1 MHLHRQ
7 HHVAEALDEIVA
19 IDLRRRDHE
28 ITAFGNLQ
36 VEIIG
41 AAVIIALRPLLP
53 VAGQLAL
60 VDHRVDQAVIV
71 DVLPGDESVGK
82 LGRLALLLEMFLL
95 VDLGIGNQR
104 LLAEGDSRHDQQQ
117 NDIQNGEQQR
127 FHGFPLSDKGS
138 QYMSPKVG
146 SGFWATTCSKQR
158 LHLYGHAA
166 LRRPCRRVSF
176 RKLFAGSGGRMSLL
190 VYLDY
195 AGIALFAA
203 TGALAASRKQLDLI
217 GFLFFAMVTGTG
229 GGTVRDIVLGRVP
242 VFWVLNPAYI
252 LVCCIV
258 GVIVFFTAHLLES
271 RYRLLIWLDA
281 IGLAAYCV
289 IGAAK
294 GLAATGSPTIAIVTG
309 TLTATF
315 GGVLRDLMANE
326 PSVLLRPEIYVT
338 AALIGAGVFTAANA
352 LGMQLYLASACGVAA
367 AFAVRGGAL
376 WFGWTF
382 PTYRHKP
389 GRHPD
394 DVM

>member
-1 MHLHRQ
+1 
-7 HHVAEALDEIVA
+7 
-19 IDLRRRDHE
+19 
-28 ITAFGNLQ
+28 
-36 VEIIG
+36 
-41 AAVIIALRPLLP
+41 
-53 VAGQLAL
+53 
-60 VDHRVDQAVIV
+60 
-71 DVLPGDESVGK
+71 
-82 LGRLALLLEMFLL
+82 
-95 VDLGIGNQR
+95 
-104 LLAEGDSRHDQQQ
+104 
-117 NDIQNGEQQR
+117 
-127 FHGFPLSDKGS
+127 
-138 QYMSPKVG
+138 
-146 SGFWATTCSKQR
+146 
-158 LHLYGHAA
+158 
-166 LRRPCRRVSF
+166 
-176 RKLFAGSGGRMSLL
+176 MSLL

-242 VFWVLNPAYI
+242 VFWVLNPGYI
-252 LVCCIV
+252 LVCCV
-258 GVIVFFTAHLLES
+258 MGVIVFFTAHLLES

-289 IGAAK
+289 LGAAK

-315 GGVLRDLMANE
+315 GGILRDLMANE

-338 AALIGAGVFTAANA
+338 AALIGAGVFTLANA
-352 LGMQLYLASACGVAA
+352 LGMPLYLASAFGVVA

-382 PTYRHKP
+382 PTYKHQP